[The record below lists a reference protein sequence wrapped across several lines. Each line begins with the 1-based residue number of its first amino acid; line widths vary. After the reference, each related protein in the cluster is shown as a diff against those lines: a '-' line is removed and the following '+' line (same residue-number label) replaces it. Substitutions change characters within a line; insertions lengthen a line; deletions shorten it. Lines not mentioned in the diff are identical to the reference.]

1 MRKHYDSMD
10 AYKVTFNAN
19 EQVAAACT
27 AYDAGTKYQIPEL
40 GQSVCN
46 LSEDGTKY
54 TGFGF
59 SDCFFTDAGSQ
70 PMDIATKY
78 QS

>member
-19 EQVAAACT
+19 EQVAAACA
-27 AYDAGTKYQIPEL
+27 AYDTGSKYLVSAL
-40 GQSVCN
+40 GMSVCD

-54 TGFGF
+54 AAFGYT
-59 SDCFFTDAGSQ
+59 DCFFTDAGSEA
-70 PMDIATKY
+70 MDTATKY
-78 QS
+78 ES